1 MRSVG
6 VVGSEVVCTEVPGGG
21 DDGRDRE
28 DDGGTDASQCDYA
41 PGGPEGLAAPDD
53 RGCIERGSGVSQRGV
68 GQNGP
73 SLASPSGT
81 STADGI
87 CPFGRPALTNLSH
100 RFPLPRG
107 FFVG

>member
-6 VVGSEVVCTEVPGGG
+6 VGGSEVVCTEVPGGDEDGG
-21 DDGRDRE
+21 DDRHDR
-28 DDGGTDASQCDYA
+28 GSDANQRDYA
-41 PGGPEGLAAPDD
+41 SGRPEGLAAPDD

-73 SLASPSGT
+73 LLASPSGT

-87 CPFGRPALTNLSH
+87 CPFGRSALTNLSR
-100 RFPLPRG
+100 RFPLSRG